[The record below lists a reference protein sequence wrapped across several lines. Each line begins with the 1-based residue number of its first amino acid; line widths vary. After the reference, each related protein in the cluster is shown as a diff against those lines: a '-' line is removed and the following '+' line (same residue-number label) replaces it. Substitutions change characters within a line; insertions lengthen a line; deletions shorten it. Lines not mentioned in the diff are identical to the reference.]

1 MNKQDNPKFEF
12 YVLNYDP
19 NTKKVINYNIFNNS
33 IVYEETF
40 EEVKK
45 YWKNPVEYY
54 YSDNISNEDS
64 YIYGFKGFC
73 LMLSRIIQYQEWA
86 RREYEIFVGDAF
98 ETDVKKL
105 EKWDCWYQAAPNI
118 KVIAREVIRSYINWD
133 AKVKNKSDIL

>member
-1 MNKQDNPKFEF
+1 MNKQNKPKFEF
-12 YVLNYDP
+12 YVLNYNP
-19 NTKKVINYNIFNNS
+19 NAKKVINYNIFNNS
-33 IVYEETF
+33 KVYEETF

-45 YWKNPVEYY
+45 YWRNPAEYY
-54 YSDNISNEDS
+54 YSDNISNKVS

-73 LMLSRIIQYQEWA
+73 LMLSRIIQDQEWS

-133 AKVKNKSDIL
+133 AKMKNKSDIL

>member
-1 MNKQDNPKFEF
+1 
-12 YVLNYDP
+12 
-19 NTKKVINYNIFNNS
+19 
-33 IVYEETF
+33 
-40 EEVKK
+40 
-45 YWKNPVEYY
+45 
-54 YSDNISNEDS
+54 
-64 YIYGFKGFC
+64 
-73 LMLSRIIQYQEWA
+73 MLSRIIQYQEWS